1 MTVAEYIADFI
12 EEKKMDFVFQYPG
25 GMITHMIDAI
35 GTRDRLKFI
44 LYCMSNPLPLLFRP

>member
-25 GMITHMIDAI
+25 GMITHMIV
-35 GTRDRLKFI
+35 I
-44 LYCMSNPLPLLFRP
+44 LTLCLPYLLRAKSIRMS